1 VTKEQQNGCRKCGSE
16 MIPSKAIVCR
26 ATGMSDFIG
35 SKDVVTMS
43 PDPRKPVLIDCLK
56 CSKCGYS
63 ISTYQCH
70 KDYPPCTFDEKFA
83 NIDS

>member
-1 VTKEQQNGCRKCGSE
+1 MSEALKTAQNGCRKCDSE
-16 MIPSKAIVCR
+16 MLPSKAIVCR

-43 PDPRKPVLIDCLK
+43 PDPRQPVLVDCLK

-63 ISTYQCH
+63 ISHSTNN
-70 KDYPPCTFDEKFA
+70 ERFA
-83 NIDS
+83 LV